1 MKQGI
6 NSLLPPWCSDTCRKI
21 RCGTCSSLLE
31 RQTSSLWTSHLLLHP
46 SFYCW
51 LHMIWNVF
59 ESESEVLV
67 VSPPSSLC
75 IPSFP
80 IGRVAQEVEKSITL
94 CKHYS
99 VTTETSVCYHCYFHQ
114 KSKSRCHKLHCSFDH
129 YVIVINLKLCKI
141 IISGLV
147 IVLRSF
153 FPPP

>member
-1 MKQGI
+1 
-6 NSLLPPWCSDTCRKI
+6 
-21 RCGTCSSLLE
+21 
-31 RQTSSLWTSHLLLHP
+31 
-46 SFYCW
+46 
-51 LHMIWNVF
+51 MIWNVF

-147 IVLRSF
+147 IILRSF
-153 FPPP
+153 FPHLKSLMENILEITFIKVFIIMLLIFWPPYC